1 MRKLATALGCL
12 VIAAYA
18 TVSQAVMHDDHDSA
32 LIARCHF
39 GDQGYVIFKQRP
51 ESHQENTQK
60 SKKRRSLIQQA
71 AEANTP

>member
-18 TVSQAVMHDDHDSA
+18 TVSQAVMHDDHHDSH

-39 GDQGYVIFKQRP
+39 GDQGYVIFKQKP
-51 ESHQENTQK
+51 EGHENVRELSQK
-60 SKKRRSLIQQA
+60 PKKKRNLIQ
-71 AEANTP
+71 

>member
-18 TVSQAVMHDDHDSA
+18 TVSQAVMHDGNEGP

-39 GDQGYVIFKQRP
+39 GDQGFVIFR
-51 ESHQENTQK
+51 QK
-60 SKKRRSLIQQA
+60 YDDHEIIREKAKKRRNLV
-71 AEANTP
+71 